1 MLINPNCNLD
11 NLGGKGYNLNLL
23 KSICDVP
30 EFFVIKFD
38 SSEEIE
44 DKEVQKQILDFYRKN
59 KYNLV
64 SVRSSATVEDSDQAS
79 FAGMFDSVLNV
90 KENMLINAIKKVI
103 NSVKANRV
111 IEYCKVKNINYSKID
126 MRVIVQKMVNSR
138 VSGVC
143 FTRTFESNQSM
154 MIEACLGLGEAL
166 VSGRVT
172 PDNYIVDKDTL
183 GIDDSSIG
191 YQNIMLKNTNYEE
204 VPLKE
209 RNSKKLT
216 DQEIQNL
223 IKVSLQIDESL
234 NFNGADIEWAIEDNK
249 LYILQARAITFE
261 SKTEVNKDILPG
273 IQNYQMTFK
282 VTGLD
287 FMFADLLCRG
297 FGYLHPLFICN
308 DGYFLQYFTNE
319 KMQYAA
325 SYGYDWLSDKNGF
338 DEYKKAFTKFH
349 ELSFKKLKEILES
362 GVTSNSIQHFF
373 DIIYKYFIFYS
384 KMDFQ
389 FTNTTYLHIDKNPI
403 IAENLHKLSNF
414 KDVARVWINDVAT
427 DNNCLLTRLL
437 LKLSNNFDV
446 DIDTLNLYKISEL
459 VDLANNKIVDQ
470 KVINE
475 RSIASVV
482 MFDGQKIRYVIG
494 KNAVKYIN
502 TVKEFERTQLKT
514 DISGQVANKG
524 NEKEITGKVKVINVN
539 YADFEEME
547 QSIDKMNK
555 GDILV
560 SESTAPELMAACT
573 KAKAIITDMGGML
586 SHAAIISREL
596 GIPCV
601 VGTAHASSS
610 LKDGDNIKIDLDTG
624 SIEIL

>member
-1 MLINPNCNLD
+1 MLINPNFSID

-23 KSICDVP
+23 KNICDVP

-38 SSEEIE
+38 SLEEIE
-44 DKEVQKQILDFYRKN
+44 DKEVQNKILNYYREN

-64 SVRSSATVEDSDQAS
+64 SVRSSATVEDSERAS
-79 FAGMFDSVLNV
+79 FAGMFDSILNV
-90 KENMLINAIKKVI
+90 NENELINAIKKVI

-111 IEYCKVKNINYSKID
+111 IEYCKVKNIDYSKIA
-126 MRVIVQKMVNSR
+126 MNVIIQKMVNSR

-143 FTRTFESNQSM
+143 FTRTPKSNKSM

-172 PDNYIVDKDTL
+172 PDNYIIDKDTL

-191 YQNIMLKNTNYEE
+191 YQNIMLKNTDYEE
-204 VPLKE
+204 VPFEE

-216 DQEIQNL
+216 NQEIQNL

-261 SKTEVNKDILPG
+261 SKTEVNKDILPS

-338 DEYKKAFTKFH
+338 DEYKKKFTIFH
-349 ELSFKKLKEILES
+349 ETSFKTLKEILKSEI
-362 GVTSNSIQHFF
+362 TSSNIQQFF
-373 DIIYKYFIFYS
+373 NIIYDYFIFYS

-403 IAENLHKLSNF
+403 IAENLQKLSAF

-437 LKLSNNFDV
+437 LKLSDDFHV

-459 VDLANNKIVDQ
+459 VNLANNKVVDQ
-470 KVINE
+470 KVING
-475 RSIASVV
+475 RSIASVL
-482 MFDGQKIRYVIG
+482 MYDGQNIRYVTG
-494 KNAVKYIN
+494 ENAVKYIN
-502 TVKEFERTQLKT
+502 EVKEFERKQLKT

-524 NEKEITGKVKVINVN
+524 NEKEITGKVKIINVN

-560 SESTAPELMAACT
+560 SESTAPELIAACT
-573 KAKAIITDMGGML
+573 KAKAIVTDMGGML
-586 SHAAIISREL
+586 SHAAIVSREL

-601 VGTAHASSS
+601 VGTVHASRS

-624 SIEIL
+624 SIKIL

>member
-1 MLINPNCNLD
+1 MLINPNCNLY
-11 NLGGKGYNLNLL
+11 NLGGKGYNLNSL
-23 KSICDVP
+23 KSVCDVP
-30 EFFVIKFD
+30 EFFVIRFD
-38 SSEEIE
+38 SLDEIE
-44 DKEVQKQILDFYRKN
+44 NEEVQKKILDYYKEN
-59 KYNLV
+59 KFNLV

-90 KENMLINAIKKVI
+90 KEDELINAIKKVI
-103 NSVKANRV
+103 NSVNGSRI
-111 IEYCKVKNINYSKID
+111 IEYCKVKNIDHSKIG
-126 MRVIVQKMVNSR
+126 MRVIVQKMVDSR

-143 FTRTFESNQSM
+143 FTRTPQSNKSM

-172 PDNYIVDKDTL
+172 PDNYIIDKDTL

-191 YQNIMLKNTNYEE
+191 YQNIVLKNTDYEE
-204 VPLKE
+204 VPFKE

-216 DQEIQNL
+216 NQEIQNL

-261 SKTEVNKDILPG
+261 SKKEENEDILPS

-308 DGYFLQYFTNE
+308 EGYFLQYFTNE

-325 SYGYDWLSDKNGF
+325 SYGYDWLSDKSGF
-338 DEYKKAFTKFH
+338 DEYKKSFTIFN
-349 ELSFKKLKEILES
+349 ESSFKTLKEILES
-362 GVTSNSIQHFF
+362 EITSSSIQQFLN
-373 DIIYKYFIFYS
+373 IIYEYFIFYS

-389 FTNTTYLHIDKNPI
+389 FTNTTYLHINENLI
-403 IAENLHKLSNF
+403 IAENLQKLSAF

-427 DNNCLLTRLL
+427 DNNCLLTKLL
-437 LKLSNNFDV
+437 SKLSDNFHI

-459 VDLANNKIVDQ
+459 IDLANNIVVDQ

-482 MFDGQKIRYVIG
+482 MYDGQNIRYVTG
-494 KNAVKYIN
+494 ESAVKYIN
-502 TVKEFERTQLKT
+502 EVKEFERTQLKT
-514 DISGQVANKG
+514 DITGQVANKG
-524 NEKEITGKVKVINVN
+524 NEKEITGKVKIINVN
-539 YADFEEME
+539 YADFDEME
-547 QSIDKMNK
+547 QAIDKMEN

-573 KAKAIITDMGGML
+573 KAKAIVTDMGGML
-586 SHAAIISREL
+586 SHAAIVSREL

-601 VGTAHASSS
+601 VGTVHASRS

-624 SIEIL
+624 FIEIL